1 MDVERGRNK
10 NELSFGSFTDRLKE
24 KANHPTVSGTLI
36 VFLILS
42 VVMLVFGIINKDKCP
57 IDDRIPIYLIVAGA
71 VGIVSMILPF
81 INRKLDLAV
90 LTIIIVIIYIF
101 EFVWMISLSYHKL
114 SFFLSSDG
122 YASTLPAMEGKVDDD
137 SVPLW
142 KKELIMRIRNKNK
155 WYFGVEQLLAG
166 TPRNASVAVGCA
178 GQQPNITC
186 SSAASVPVVNSSEA
200 NNIHE
205 NGDDCSSVDS
215 NSSEELHYGPGIVNK
230 LKNRYLSLTLREN
243 NTKIRPSILPI
254 RKATSLENLL
264 DDDVPNGKAT
274 VPHSREYN
282 SRWKENN
289 ARNLSN
295 RSNIENYNRRTLNSN
310 EQLANDVRLK
320 HESLHEDML
329 IVTEGND
336 KLSGKLF
343 DKKLLEITTENKPFS
358 NAVPHIINRP
368 KRITPVMSEKEKP
381 PVDVVKQA
389 KRIFEGKAEQR
400 TKPPQQTGEV
410 AAKVA
415 SYKNIIGQVKN
426 GKKPPI
432 PKEKPSGIQDNK
444 KVVRSPENTKLQKPT
459 KLPISAIENGWKKD
473 EKSLSPDVA
482 SIRTVSSPIPD
493 VSRINSPNREDLNH
507 QSRITSNLSETP
519 DLILHSSPIKTPP
532 SPTFK
537 ILATDNFLKAEILHS
552 NNNLII
558 KINQFDN
565 KPRSPSSPTKSE
577 IDGKRIVTQESRNN
591 IGQAGNTTTY
601 NLSNSTD
608 LRSHLPGD
616 KCSKLSSPIQN
627 THINNVDKTL
637 TSPKSILPSQ
647 TNLTP
652 QEIEKNSKNIAKT
665 LEQNVPLSSPL
676 FLKCDEVKRV
686 EVPKAT
692 LPKLPKD
699 QNSIVFK
706 FTDRKD
712 VPDYVGND
720 GKNRAAPKLEKPKVG
735 EGGIILLPGAS
746 LDESI
751 TDDDDEWMLSL
762 EGPPSPCDVVF
773 INDNVLIDGRSSL
786 NQKNKTLKMKI
797 KFVETV
803 PEIYEYPSEAS
814 LLDDNQL
821 SSRESS
827 PGHVVPNISGSSLA
841 SYIPKSGSTE
851 DFQLGITRSTS
862 TQQHIVETKNSS
874 AFVESEMQEVDE
886 PILFSAG
893 TNSDILF

>member
-1 MDVERGRNK
+1 
-10 NELSFGSFTDRLKE
+10 
-24 KANHPTVSGTLI
+24 
-36 VFLILS
+36 
-42 VVMLVFGIINKDKCP
+42 
-57 IDDRIPIYLIVAGA
+57 
-71 VGIVSMILPF
+71 
-81 INRKLDLAV
+81 
-90 LTIIIVIIYIF
+90 
-101 EFVWMISLSYHKL
+101 
-114 SFFLSSDG
+114 
-122 YASTLPAMEGKVDDD
+122 MEGKADDG
-137 SVPLW
+137 VPQW

-155 WYFGVEQLLAG
+155 WYSAVQQQQLLAG

-178 GQQPNITC
+178 GQQPNVTC
-186 SSAASVPVVNSSEA
+186 SSAASVPVLNSSEGDSLKCNNSSVQQA
-200 NNIHE
+200 KMVKERVFVDHNQIDNYNYESNNIHIR

-215 NSSEELHYGPGIVNK
+215 SSSEELHYGPGIVNR
-230 LKNRYLSLTLREN
+230 LKNKYLSLTLREN
-243 NTKIRPSILPI
+243 TLKTRPSILPI

-264 DDDVPNGKAT
+264 DDDVPNGKPT
-274 VPHSREYN
+274 VPHAREYN

-295 RSNIENYNRRTLNSN
+295 RYNTKRGDLKRARSVETISRTGSDEHSIELT
-310 EQLANDVRLK
+310 NDVRLK
-320 HESLHEDML
+320 HESLHEDMI
-329 IVTEGND
+329 IVTEGSD
-336 KLSGKLF
+336 KVSGKLF

-400 TKPPQQTGEV
+400 TKPAKQTGEV

-432 PKEKPSGIQDNK
+432 LKEKPTATQA
-444 KVVRSPENTKLQKPT
+444 VRSPENSKLQKPT
-459 KLPISAIENGWKKD
+459 NLAITTIENGWKTD
-473 EKSLSPDVA
+473 DKSPSPDVA
-482 SIRTVSSPIPD
+482 LVKSVSSPIPD
-493 VSRINSPNREDLNH
+493 VSRITSPNREDLNH
-507 QSRITSNLSETP
+507 QSRISTNLSETP
-519 DLILHSSPIKTPP
+519 DLILHYSPSKSPP

-537 ILATDNFLKAEILHS
+537 ILATDNFLKAEIVHS

-558 KINQFDN
+558 KINQ
-565 KPRSPSSPTKSE
+565 KSPSSPATTE
-577 IDGKRIVTQESRNN
+577 TDGKKIVVTHESRNN
-591 IGQAGNTTTY
+591 IRQAGNTITY
-601 NLSNSTD
+601 NLSNSPD
-608 LRSHLPGD
+608 FRSHLPGITSD
-616 KCSKLSSPIQN
+616 KCTKTSPIQN
-627 THINNVDKTL
+627 AHADKTAK
-637 TSPKSILPSQ
+637 PILPSQ

-665 LEQNVPLSSPL
+665 LEQNVSSPL

-686 EVPKAT
+686 EVPRAP
-692 LPKLPKD
+692 LPKQPKE

-720 GKNRAAPKLEKPKVG
+720 GRNRATAKLEKPKVG

-751 TDDDDEWMLSL
+751 TDDDEEWMLSL

-786 NQKNKTLKMKI
+786 NQKSKKLKMKI
-797 KFVETV
+797 KFVETI
-803 PEIYEYPSEAS
+803 PQIYEYPSEAS
-814 LLDDNQL
+814 LLDDSQL
-821 SSRESS
+821 SPSKESS

-841 SYIPKSGSTE
+841 SYIPKSGSSE
-851 DFQLGITRSTS
+851 DFQLGITRSTP
-862 TQQHIVETKNSS
+862 TQQLLLETKNSS
-874 AFVESEMQEVDE
+874 AFLESEMQEVDQ
-886 PILFSAG
+886 PILFSSG